1 MTHQDDP
8 AVRPFFDRATALRP
22 TQELYRIT
30 DDPYDMKNLAFDP
43 AFKTVLNKMDAQL
56 TAELKASHDPRI
68 EGRGALFDHYP
79 TYNDPGFKR
88 PDVI

>member
-1 MTHQDDP
+1 MHRNPICEVGLSIGWGYRSGTRQGLYHDHQDDP
-8 AVRPFFDRATALRP
+8 
-22 TQELYRIT
+22 
-30 DDPYDMKNLAFDP
+30 AFDP

-68 EGRGALFDHYP
+68 EGHGALFDHYP